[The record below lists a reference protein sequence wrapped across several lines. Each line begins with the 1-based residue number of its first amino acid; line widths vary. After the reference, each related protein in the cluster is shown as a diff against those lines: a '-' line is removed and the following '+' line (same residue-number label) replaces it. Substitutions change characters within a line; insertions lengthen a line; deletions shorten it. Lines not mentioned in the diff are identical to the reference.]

1 MNIVFILRSV
11 AKKNGTER
19 TITDKVNALANMG
32 HTVTMVTYEQ
42 GKHPYAFP
50 VEDAVRCVDLDC
62 RYYTI
67 YNYSLLK
74 RLYVAWKMKCRF
86 AKKICAFVNQ
96 VRPDVIVSTTY
107 TNEFMGVIT
116 SLRPQTKVVIESHT
130 AFTHDMMGGSL
141 ISRIRK
147 YALLS
152 NIKRCDLLIALT
164 TGDAECWKQH
174 MRNVAKVSN
183 PLTFYPEILSQPP
196 KENGR
201 IIAEGRLE
209 PQKRFDRLIDAFS
222 LIARKYPSWYI
233 DIYGE
238 GNDEGELQKLIEEKK
253 LDKQIHLKGVI
264 SNVYLEYERSQFFV
278 FSSDY
283 EGFGLVLVEAMS
295 CAIPC
300 VSTDCPFG
308 PSDIIED
315 GVDGLLCKMTV
326 EDLSAKMEWMITHE
340 KERLEMGKRARQSV
354 ARYRKEVVMKEWERA
369 YLSVLDSK

>member
-1 MNIVFILRSV
+1 MNIVFVLRSI

-32 HTVTMVTYEQ
+32 HMVTMVTYEQ
-42 GKHPYAFP
+42 GNHPYAFP
-50 VEDAVRCVDLDC
+50 IEDTVRCVDIDC

-67 YNYSLLK
+67 YKYSLLK

-96 VRPDVIVSTTY
+96 VRPDVTVTTTY
-107 TNEFMGVIT
+107 TNEFMKVIM
-116 SLRPQTKVVIESHT
+116 SLRHQTRVVIESHA
-130 AFTHDMMGGSL
+130 AFTHEMKGGTL
-141 ISRIRK
+141 IERVRK
-147 YALLS
+147 YGLLRS
-152 NIKRCDLLIALT
+152 VKRCDLLIALT

-174 MRNVAKVSN
+174 IRNVAKVSN
-183 PLTFYPEILSQPP
+183 PLTFYPEILIQPP

-201 IIAEGRLE
+201 IIAVGRLE
-209 PQKRFDRLIDAFS
+209 PQKRFDRLIEAFS
-222 LIARKYPSWYI
+222 LIAHKYPSWYI
-233 DIYGE
+233 DIYGD
-238 GNDEGELQKLIEEKK
+238 GNEKEALQRLIVEKG
-253 LDKQIHLKGVI
+253 LAKQIYLKGVT
-264 SNVYLEYERSQFFV
+264 SNVYSEYERSQFFV

-283 EGFGLVLVEAMS
+283 EGFGLVLVEAMA

-315 GVDGLLCKMTV
+315 GVDGLLCKMTI

-340 KERLEMGKRARQSV
+340 KERKEMGLKARQAV
-354 ARYRKEVVMKEWERA
+354 ARYKKENVMKEWEQA
-369 YLSVLDSK
+369 YLSVIN

>member
-1 MNIVFILRSV
+1 MNIVFLIRSV
-11 AKKNGTER
+11 AKKNGVER
-19 TITDKVNALANMG
+19 TIMDKVNALANMG
-32 HTVTMVTYEQ
+32 HMVTLLTYEQ
-42 GKHPYAFP
+42 CNHPYAFHID
-50 VEDAVRCVDLDC
+50 EKVRCVDLDC

-67 YNYSLLK
+67 YKYPLFK
-74 RLYVAWKMKCRF
+74 RLYEAWKMKCYF
-86 AKKICAFVNQ
+86 AKKLHAFINQ
-96 VRPDVIVSTTY
+96 VRPDVIVTTTY
-107 TNEFMGVIT
+107 TKEYMDVVM
-116 SLRPQTKVVIESHT
+116 SLKYHTRVVIESHT

-201 IIAEGRLE
+201 IIAVGRLE